1 MSWGFWG
8 SQSTDKDLGSQVT
21 RTELEVRV
29 LGSSSALLFACF
41 LLLGKPW
48 GFSEPKFL
56 ACMSAKSLQSCPVLW
71 DLMDCSLP
79 GSSSHGILQAREL
92 ELVAMPSSGGSSQ
105 PRDRTRVSCL
115 LHRHTGSLPLA
126 PPGKPLS
133 IKRWKSFPCL
143 SGLLWQQKQIQIMCK
158 VYYMYIYINLLDI
171 YQGPTMCQ
179 D

>member
-105 PRDRTRVSCL
+105 PRDWTCVSCIAGRFFTAEPPFSCGGRRRGEFNNTNTL
-115 LHRHTGSLPLA
+115 PKGKNTILKYYSHTS
-126 PPGKPLS
+126 
-133 IKRWKSFPCL
+133 
-143 SGLLWQQKQIQIMCK
+143 
-158 VYYMYIYINLLDI
+158 
-171 YQGPTMCQ
+171 
-179 D
+179 